1 MKDRHGNEQGLHKTG
16 LMGETLGSEFPV
28 PETRALIISPGIV
41 IKVHTWEGM
50 EERGQSILFGSE
62 IDIVRGNPSVESSEV
77 KNASS
82 G

>member
-16 LMGETLGSEFPV
+16 LMGETLGREFPV
-28 PETRALIISPGIV
+28 PETRALIIRPSIA
-41 IKVHTWEGM
+41 IKVHTWERM

-62 IDIVRGNPSVESSEV
+62 IDIVRGDPSVESSEV

>member
-28 PETRALIISPGIV
+28 PETRVLIIRPGIV
-41 IKVHTWEGM
+41 VKVRTWEGM
-50 EERGQSILFGSE
+50 EERSQSILFGSE
-62 IDIVRGNPSVESSEV
+62 TDIVRGDPSVESSEG
-77 KNASS
+77 KNVSS

>member
-28 PETRALIISPGIV
+28 PETRALIIRPGIV
-41 IKVHTWEGM
+41 VKVRTWEGM
-50 EERGQSILFGSE
+50 EERSQSILFGSE
-62 IDIVRGNPSVESSEV
+62 TDIVRSDPSVESSEG
-77 KNASS
+77 KNVSS